1 LIALSSPTPKLQ
13 RAVINAQTEEKRRIC
28 DIRGENGTYTVAA
41 MLNTGIAVCSV
52 SGIQFITGIGVNT
65 LGVVLTTSVYQ
76 LPTQSIFG
84 WSSTRS

>member
-1 LIALSSPTPKLQ
+1 MARERKS
-13 RAVINAQTEEKRRIC
+13 VRIC

-65 LGVVLTTSVYQ
+65 LGAV
-76 LPTQSIFG
+76 
-84 WSSTRS
+84 